1 MVNSRPYSNK
11 SKFEGYLTILS
22 SMAMS
27 LLIFL
32 PFIKMDTPSE
42 TSISWGPTIS
52 NALARIVLVLEFRS
66 AVSVQSRHSKCA
78 HYYNLTF
85 GVSTSAYF
93 LEHGLNTSHVYYTK
107 VFGEGCCHVKSNQRL
122 NQFYIQCYI
131 SHRFSP

>member
-42 TSISWGPTIS
+42 TPISWGPIIS
-52 NALARIVLVLEFRS
+52 NALARIILVLG
-66 AVSVQSRHSKCA
+66 
-78 HYYNLTF
+78 F
-85 GVSTSAYF
+85 GLAIEQTHTAI
-93 LEHGLNTSHVYYTK
+93 LA
-107 VFGEGCCHVKSNQRL
+107 
-122 NQFYIQCYI
+122 
-131 SHRFSP
+131 

>member
-42 TSISWGPTIS
+42 TSILWGPIIS
-52 NALARIVLVLEFRS
+52 NALARIVLVQATTAIVDTVIVES
-66 AVSVQSRHSKCA
+66 TAIVEQKT
-78 HYYNLTF
+78 LT
-85 GVSTSAYF
+85 T
-93 LEHGLNTSHVYYTK
+93 
-107 VFGEGCCHVKSNQRL
+107 
-122 NQFYIQCYI
+122 QFYLLLVE
-131 SHRFSP
+131 SPL